1 MNPKITKKI
10 SYFAPIGLA
19 LYWLI
24 LLKESAMPESK
35 EGFILQS
42 GYIKY
47 LLGWIGIFLLSVG
60 LAYIHYKWVFLKL
73 SIIILLLFDTYGALG
88 YLCWCGLFL
97 SSYNF
102 EQGTLEDI

>member
-1 MNPKITKKI
+1 MIFLQYLKIHESKTIKKL
-10 SYFAPIGLA
+10 SFLAPIGLA

-24 LLKESAMPESK
+24 LLKASAMPESK

-47 LLGWIGIFLLSVG
+47 LLGWIGIFLLVVG

-73 SIIILLLFDTYGALG
+73 FIIIILLFDTYGSLG
-88 YLCWCGLFL
+88 YQCCVAYF
-97 SSYNF
+97 
-102 EQGTLEDI
+102 